1 MSGLVPIAVFIDLY
15 DPKKAA
21 SFGPEERFQNSEPST
36 PGISFSDGPFGFGKY
51 KYLSFLYSGA
61 TQSKSGDNL
70 EASLILANTS
80 TLRDG
85 STAPNKLAMN
95 YAHDAVDKG
104 WNVHVHICKMNTAF
118 TTVEDLISTDS
129 WTVTSMG
136 YDATNIEL
144 MLSTGVDAVGGNI
157 GRFLTSALVGHLP
170 VTGNIRA
177 K

>member
-1 MSGLVPIAVFIDLY
+1 MSALVPIAVFIDLY
-15 DPKKAA
+15 DPKTN
-21 SFGPEERFQNSEPST
+21 SIEERFQNSEPT
-36 PGISFSDGPFGFGKY
+36 KAGISFASPIFGTDVY

-70 EASLILANTS
+70 EASLVLANTS

-85 STAPNKLAMN
+85 STAPNKLSMN

-104 WNVHVHICKMNTAF
+104 WGVHVHTCKMNTAF
-118 TTVEDLISTDS
+118 TTVEDRIATDT
-129 WTVTSMG
+129 WTVASMG
-136 YDATNIEL
+136 YDSTNIEI

-170 VTGNIRA
+170 ITGNIRTR
-177 K
+177 

>member
-15 DPKKAA
+15 DPKTN
-21 SFGPEERFQNSEPST
+21 GIEERFQNADPVNA
-36 PGISFSDGPFGFGKY
+36 ISFTSPITGFGTGDY

-61 TQSKSGDNL
+61 AQTKSGDNL

-80 TLRDG
+80 TLRNG
-85 STAPNKLAMN
+85 STAPNKLSMN

-104 WNVHVHICKMNTAF
+104 WNVHIHICKMNTAF
-118 TTVEDLISTDS
+118 TTVEDRISTDS

-136 YDATNIEL
+136 YDATNIEV

-157 GRFLTSALVGHLP
+157 GRFLTSSLVGHLP
-170 VTGNIRA
+170 ITGNIRT

>member
-1 MSGLVPIAVFIDLY
+1 MSGLVPICVFIDLY
-15 DPKKAA
+15 DPKTN
-21 SFGPEERFQNSEPST
+21 SIEERFQNAEPT
-36 PGISFSDGPFGFGKY
+36 TAGISFSSPIFGTGVY
-51 KYLSFLYSGA
+51 RYLSFLYSGA

-85 STAPNKLAMN
+85 STAPNKLSMN

-104 WNVHVHICKMNTAF
+104 WSVHVHTCRMNTAF
-118 TTVEDLISTDS
+118 TTVEDRISTDT

-136 YDATNIEL
+136 YDSTNIEL

-170 VTGNIRA
+170 ITGNIRT

>member
-15 DPKKAA
+15 DPKTN
-21 SFGPEERFQNSEPST
+21 GIEERLQNADPVKT
-36 PGISFSDGPFGFGKY
+36 ISFDDGPFGDGNY

-61 TQSKSGDNL
+61 AQTKSGDNL

-85 STAPNKLAMN
+85 STAPNKLSMN
-95 YAHDAVDKG
+95 YAHEAVDKG
-104 WNVHVHICKMNTAF
+104 WSVYVHLCKMNTAF
-118 TTVEDLISTDS
+118 TTVEDVLSTDS

-157 GRFLTSALVGHLP
+157 GRFLTSSLVGHLP
-170 VTGNIRA
+170 ITGNIIA

>member
-1 MSGLVPIAVFIDLY
+1 MSGLVPLAVFIDLY
-15 DPKKAA
+15 DPKTNAIQ
-21 SFGPEERFQNSEPST
+21 ERFQNGEPSSSGLSYSS
-36 PGISFSDGPFGFGKY
+36 PVFGTGHY

-61 TQSKSGDNL
+61 TQTKSGDNL
-70 EASLILANTS
+70 EASLVLANTS

-85 STAPNKLAMN
+85 NTSTNKLSMN
-95 YAHDAVDKG
+95 YANEAVDKG
-104 WNVHVHICKMNTAF
+104 WNVHVHVCRMNTAF
-118 TTVEDLISTDS
+118 TAVEDTISTDS

-136 YDATNIEL
+136 YDATNIEV

-170 VTGNIRA
+170 VTGNIRT

>member
-1 MSGLVPIAVFIDLY
+1 MSGLVPVTVFIDLY
-15 DPKKAA
+15 DPKTNQIQ
-21 SFGPEERFQNSEPST
+21 ERFQNSEPT
-36 PGISFSDGPFGFGKY
+36 TAGISFTSPIPGFGTGVY
-51 KYLSFLYSGA
+51 KYLSFIYSGA

-85 STAPNKLAMN
+85 STTQNKLSMN

-104 WNVHVHICKMNTAF
+104 FCVHIHICKMNAAYTV
-118 TTVEDLISTDS
+118 VEDRISTDT

-136 YDATNIEL
+136 YDVTNIEI

-157 GRFLTSALVGHLP
+157 GRFLTSSLVGHLP
-170 VTGNIRA
+170 VTGNIRS

>member
-15 DPKKAA
+15 DPKTN
-21 SFGPEERFQNSEPST
+21 GIEERFQNADPVNT
-36 PGISFSDGPFGFGKY
+36 ISFDDGPFGNGDY

-61 TQSKSGDNL
+61 TQTKSGDNL
-70 EASLILANTS
+70 EATLLLANTS

-85 STAPNKLAMN
+85 STAPNKLSMN
-95 YAHDAVDKG
+95 YAHEAVDKG
-104 WNVHVHICKMNTAF
+104 WSVYVHLCKMNTAF
-118 TTVEDLISTDS
+118 TTVEDVLSTDS

-144 MLSTGVDAVGGNI
+144 MLSTGVDAVGGNN
-157 GRFLTSALVGHLP
+157 GRFLTSSLVGHLP
-170 VTGNIRA
+170 ITGNIIA

>member
-1 MSGLVPIAVFIDLY
+1 MSALVPIAVFIDLY
-15 DPKKAA
+15 DPKTN
-21 SFGPEERFQNSEPST
+21 GIEERFQNADPVNA
-36 PGISFSDGPFGFGKY
+36 ISFTSPIPSFGTDFY

-85 STAPNKLAMN
+85 STAPNKLSMN

-104 WNVHVHICKMNTAF
+104 WNVHIHTCKMNTAF
-118 TTVEDLISTDS
+118 TTVEDIISTDS
-129 WTVTSMG
+129 WSITSMG
-136 YDATNIEL
+136 YDTTNIEL

-157 GRFLTSALVGHLP
+157 GRYLTSALVGHLP

>member
-15 DPKKAA
+15 DPKTNGIEK
-21 SFGPEERFQNSEPST
+21 RFQNADPVNT
-36 PGISFSDGPFGFGKY
+36 ISFPTPIEGFGTGDY

-61 TQSKSGDNL
+61 TQTKSGDNL
-70 EASLILANTS
+70 EATLLLANTS

-85 STAPNKLAMN
+85 STAPNKLSMN
-95 YAHDAVDKG
+95 YAHEAVDKG
-104 WNVHVHICKMNTAF
+104 WSVYVHLCKMNTAF
-118 TTVEDLISTDS
+118 TTVEDVLSTDS

-157 GRFLTSALVGHLP
+157 GRFLTSSLVGHLP
-170 VTGNIRA
+170 VTGNIRT

>member
-15 DPKKAA
+15 DPKTN
-21 SFGPEERFQNSEPST
+21 SIEERFQNADPINT
-36 PGISFSDGPFGFGKY
+36 ISFASPIFGTDVY

-70 EASLILANTS
+70 EASLVLANTS
-80 TLRDG
+80 TLRNG
-85 STAPNKLAMN
+85 STTTNKLSMN

-104 WNVHVHICKMNTAF
+104 WNVHIHICKMNTGF
-118 TTVEDLISTDS
+118 TTVEDRISTDS

-136 YDATNIEL
+136 YDATNIEV

-157 GRFLTSALVGHLP
+157 GRFLTSSLVGHLP
-170 VTGNIRA
+170 ITGNIRT